1 MLVSCD
7 LFVGREVETRVR
19 GRRVIMVL
27 EIYRIGPMPSWMAA
41 AIAREPEQAQGPTEG
56 RESDESD
63 GGE

>member
-1 MLVSCD
+1 MSCD

-27 EIYRIGPMPSWMAA
+27 DRYRIGPLTSLMAA
-41 AIAREPEQAQGPTEG
+41 AKARESEQAQGPTEG

>member
-1 MLVSCD
+1 
-7 LFVGREVETRVR
+7 
-19 GRRVIMVL
+19 MVL
-27 EIYRIGPMPSWMAA
+27 EIYRIGPMTSWMAA